1 VKTPSK
7 TTLIRSGITVAVLAA
22 AIVAGSLFAQSR
34 RPPVPATIQ
43 LSAAQQSKADYD
55 NAMSA
60 LSNEATPTAIAL
72 LEHAVATDPSNTAA
86 KAKLA
91 QLKKSV
97 AAETPSA
104 PTPSATPTKAP
115 EPSGP
120 DPFLGAIDLKKL
132 LPATMDG
139 YSLGASQIIAPDA
152 TVAGEPDASGSG
164 FTNILWA
171 VHDRGSESAAQQFV
185 DGLSNG
191 LYSKDKAPVNVRG
204 VTGTFGTD
212 GTRFASIVFR
222 RGRYAYEVIV
232 TSSTNPLDAK
242 ALAEKAA
249 AAFPAAP

>member
-1 VKTPSK
+1 VKKPSK
-7 TTLIRSGITVAVLAA
+7 TTLIRSGITVAVLVV

-34 RPPVPATIQ
+34 RPPAPATIQ
-43 LSAAQQSKADYD
+43 LTAAQQSKSDYE
-55 NAMSA
+55 NALSA

-91 QLKKSV
+91 ELKKSV
-97 AAETPSA
+97 AAKTPTA
-104 PTPSATPTKAP
+104 PAPSATPTKAP

-132 LPATMDG
+132 LPAAMDG
-139 YSLGASQIIAPDA
+139 YSLGSAQIIAPDA
-152 TVAGEPDASGSG
+152 TIAGEPDAAGSD
-164 FTNILWA
+164 FTNIVWA
-171 VHDRGSESAAQQFV
+171 VHDRGSESAAQKFV

-191 LYSKDKAPVNVRG
+191 TYSKNKAPVNVKG
-204 VTGTFGTD
+204 VTATFGTD
-212 GTRFASIVFR
+212 GTRFASVVFR

-232 TSSTNPLDAK
+232 TSSSTPLDAK